1 MNKLKFIGA
10 IALLATAWSAAD
22 ASVVTFK
29 AKNAD
34 KSTKAMLVLNAAQK
48 PEPLSFDEKGV
59 ATFQFNNAQSEYAE
73 LYLGRQRKLIFLD
86 PKADLTVSF
95 DVNTFQDAIQFVGTT
110 APINTYLN
118 SGKINFFT
126 YKECNVKEGAFIL
139 RSDSLY
145 NANLKVLNGQKGLS
159 KEFVKL
165 EKNRLK
171 YSSYQAFT
179 IYPQAYQYLTKDESY
194 QPSEAYYNKLKSL
207 FVADASLLN
216 LSAYKSFLGAYV
228 EAMAMQNA
236 PKSNTESSARVA
248 KYVDA
253 NIADAALKQY
263 LINEIVYGLVGYNGL
278 DGQDELVALFHKNVK
293 DQNLVNKFN
302 ELAAKWEALRAGK
315 PSPSFA
321 CQDINGKT
329 VSLADLKG
337 KFVYIDVWATWC
349 GPCRGELPHLKKLE
363 KEYGE
368 KDIYFVSIS
377 CDQNKKAWE
386 DMVTK
391 QELKGI
397 QLIFGKDDAFSKDYM
412 INGIP
417 RFILLDR
424 EGKII
429 NANASRPSN
438 PDTAKKFDELLS
450 SKM

>member
-1 MNKLKFIGA
+1 MKKLKFIGA
-10 IALLATAWSAAD
+10 IALIATAWSSAD

-34 KSTKAMLVLNAAQK
+34 KSTKAMLVLSTTQK
-48 PEPLSFDEKGV
+48 PETLSFDDKGI
-59 ATFQFNNAQSEYAE
+59 ATFKFNNAQGEYAE
-73 LYLGRQRKLIFLD
+73 LYLGRQRKMLFLD

-126 YKECNVKEGAFIL
+126 YKDCNVKEDAFIL
-139 RSDSLY
+139 RSDSIY
-145 NANLKVLNGQKGLS
+145 NANIKVLNAQKGLN
-159 KEFVKL
+159 KDFVKL
-165 EKNRLK
+165 EKNRIK
-171 YSSYQAFT
+171 YSSYQT
-179 IYPQAYQYLTKDESY
+179 MMIYPQAYKYVTKDEL
-194 QPSEAYYNKLKSL
+194 YNPTNAFFDKIKSL
-207 FVADASLLN
+207 FVSDASLLS
-216 LSAYKSFLGAYV
+216 LSAYKTFLNSYV
-228 EAMAMQNA
+228 QVMAMRNM
-236 PKSNTESSARVA
+236 PKESKLSSIAIA
-248 KYVDA
+248 NYIDT
-253 NIADAALKQY
+253 NIANAALKQF
-263 LINEIVYGLVGYNGL
+263 LINDLTFGVISYNGL
-278 DGQDELVALFHKNVK
+278 DGQEELIALFHKNVK
-293 DQNLVNKFN
+293 DQEMINKFN
-302 ELAAKWEALRAGK
+302 ELSAKWEGLRAGK

-397 QLIFGKDDAFSKDYM
+397 QLIFGKDDSFSKEYM

-429 NANASRPSN
+429 NANATRPS
-438 PDTAKKFDELLS
+438 DAATAKKFDELLS
-450 SKM
+450 AKM